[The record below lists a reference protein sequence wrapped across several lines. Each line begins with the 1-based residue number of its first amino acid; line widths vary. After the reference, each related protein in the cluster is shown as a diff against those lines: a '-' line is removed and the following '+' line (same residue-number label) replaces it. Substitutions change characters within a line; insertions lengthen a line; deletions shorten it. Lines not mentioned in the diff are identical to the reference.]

1 MNDLELITGLSVDEL
16 EAIADGLLVSPLQNR
31 LSHLLACSK
40 DGPLSSADNLELDGL
55 LRKTDQ
61 LTILKT
67 RARYTLNQMKAEA
80 AGA

>member
-1 MNDLELITGLSVDEL
+1 MSDSELLTSLTCEEL
-16 EAIADGLLVSPLQNR
+16 EALADSLLAPAAQ
-31 LSHLLACSK
+31 SHLDDLLARRHE
-40 DGPLSSADNLELDGL
+40 GPLSPAENNELDSL
-55 LRKTDQ
+55 LRKADQ

>member
-1 MNDLELITGLSVDEL
+1 MPNSELITGLSVDEL
-16 EAIADGLLVSPLQNR
+16 EAIADGLLASPLQNR
-31 LSHLLACSK
+31 LSDLLARIK
-40 DGPLSSADNLELDGL
+40 EGPLSVPDKLELDGL